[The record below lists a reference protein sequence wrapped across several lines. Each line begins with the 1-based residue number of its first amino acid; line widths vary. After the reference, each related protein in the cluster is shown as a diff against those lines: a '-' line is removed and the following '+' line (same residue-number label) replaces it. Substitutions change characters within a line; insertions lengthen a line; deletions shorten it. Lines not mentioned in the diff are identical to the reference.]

1 MPESRTKLLRMLAEI
16 DQQIREEAESLA
28 SDATLSDDDREF
40 AAVQLDFRRDAVKR
54 VEAMLGYASSL
65 AASGS

>member
-16 DQQIREEAESLA
+16 DQQIREAESLA

-40 AAVQLDFRRDAVKR
+40 AAVQLDFRRRNKGVR
-54 VEAMLGYASSL
+54 TIFQN
-65 AASGS
+65 